1 MTAVSTAAA
10 PRRPLGRR
18 IYGLLRALPTWVLWM
33 LVVVWTL
40 PTFGLFVSSFRTR
53 DAQRT
58 SGWWLAF
65 QDNASGFE
73 FPTLINYQD
82 VLGAEATGGLGPALL
97 NSASIA
103 IVSTVI
109 PIAIAA
115 FAAYAFAWIEFKGR
129 EWLFIATVALL
140 AVPTQTSLIPL
151 LQAYASG
158 VHWTIPFIEKTM
170 TIVPDAN
177 LAGTIPAVWLT
188 HTGFALPF
196 AIFLLHNYI
205 AGLPKDIFESAY
217 IDGADHFKI
226 FWKLVVPLSLP
237 VLAAFAIFQF
247 LWTWNDY
254 LIALTMIGGQRDALP
269 ATVTIASLAGEF
281 GLREHLLTAGAFVL
295 TVVPLVVFFALQKFF
310 VRGVTA
316 GSVKG

>member
-1 MTAVSTAAA
+1 MTAATTTTTA
-10 PRRPLGRR
+10 RRPLGKR
-18 IYGLLRALPTWVLWM
+18 IYGLLRALPTWVLWI
-33 LVVVWTL
+33 LVLLWTL

-65 QDNASGFE
+65 QDNARGFD
-73 FPTLINYQD
+73 FPTLVNYQD

-170 TIVPDAN
+170 TIVPDAD

-281 GLREHLLTAGAFVL
+281 GLREHLLTAGAFIL
-295 TVVPLVVFFALQKFF
+295 SAMPLVVFFALQRFF